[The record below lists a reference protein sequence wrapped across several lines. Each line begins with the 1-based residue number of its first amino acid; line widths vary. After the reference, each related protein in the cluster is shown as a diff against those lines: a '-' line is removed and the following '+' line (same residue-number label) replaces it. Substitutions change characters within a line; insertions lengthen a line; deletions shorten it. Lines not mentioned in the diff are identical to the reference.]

1 MNTNKKIVL
10 FLTALLPL
18 VILKAQ
24 EPPEIEQ
31 IFEQYGK
38 QQGSVLV
45 ELSTDVLGSH
55 TKMTYYKSLI
65 TAYDPKIQ
73 NAFQQVINQFMVTG
87 TKLIEAQK
95 DGQIETGYYFLGK
108 EGNNQEYEYILY
120 KNKSRKITLIY
131 ARGKFPPQ
139 QLEKELDKLKD
150 LFIYVNNKRIKLQ

>member
-1 MNTNKKIVL
+1 MNAYKKIAL
-10 FLTALLPL
+10 FLIALLPL
-18 VILKAQ
+18 AVMNAQ

-73 NAFQQVINQFMVTG
+73 NTFLQAIEKYMAAG
-87 TKLIEAQK
+87 TKLMESQK
-95 DGQIETGYYFLGK
+95 DGQIETGYYFLGR
-108 EGNNQEYEYILY
+108 EGKNQEYEYILY
-120 KNKSRKITLIY
+120 KNKSGKITLIFV
-131 ARGKFPPQ
+131 RGKFPPS

-150 LFIYVNNKRIKLQ
+150 LFIYVNNKRINLQ

>member
-1 MNTNKKIVL
+1 MNTCRKIVL

-18 VILKAQ
+18 VVMKAQ

-45 ELSTDVLGSH
+45 ELSTDVLGSN

-65 TAYDPKIQ
+65 TTYDPNIQ
-73 NAFQQVINQFMVTG
+73 NAFQQVIDKLIAEG
-87 TKLIEAQK
+87 TKLMESQK

-108 EGNNQEYEYILY
+108 DREYEYVLY

-139 QLEKELDKLKD
+139 QLEAELNKLKD

>member
-1 MNTNKKIVL
+1 MMNAYKKIVL

-18 VILKAQ
+18 AVINAQ

-65 TAYDPKIQ
+65 TTYDSKIQ
-73 NAFQQVINQFMVTG
+73 NAFMQVIDKFMATG
-87 TKLIEAQK
+87 TKLIESQK

-108 EGNNQEYEYILY
+108 EGKSQEYEYILY
-120 KNKSRKITLIY
+120 KSKSRKITLIY
-131 ARGKFPPQ
+131 ARGK
-139 QLEKELDKLKD
+139 
-150 LFIYVNNKRIKLQ
+150 